1 MKEVAEEINFTECG
15 TSLLI
20 KYSSSSCPQK
30 RTVGKTILY
39 RDAIKAFHPVDKL
52 EVSEE
57 IIVSTQHIGVISMQQ
72 VGSLNSGH
80 MQLGQNSQGDTTFQR
95 LDISRNGPAGVDLVE
110 VDGNVEYRQPILSL
124 PKSEANEH
132 LRVSIQPSTSR
143 DEKITIILHKAAQ
156 PWYSLSNRGGED
168 FPRIVKKDRRAIRP
182 AKKRML
188 SDVPTAELENEPA
201 KQRKLEN

>member
-1 MKEVAEEINFTECG
+1 
-15 TSLLI
+15 
-20 KYSSSSCPQK
+20 
-30 RTVGKTILY
+30 
-39 RDAIKAFHPVDKL
+39 
-52 EVSEE
+52 
-57 IIVSTQHIGVISMQQ
+57 
-72 VGSLNSGH
+72 

-124 PKSEANEH
+124 PKSEANED

-182 AKKRML
+182 ARKRML
-188 SDVPTAELENEPA
+188 SDVPTVELENEPA